1 MCCQSEPPLT
11 SPSLESKKKELK
23 KCRYHLN
30 GFAPENPE
38 YIHQTENYKPY
49 LSTYQHLAKE
59 LNICLVPGTIVERH
73 VIEQNQAVLYNTAY
87 FIAPSGEI
95 LSSYR
100 KKNIWHPERPY
111 LTSSGNEPHEVFDT
125 PIGKVG
131 LLICW
136 DLAFPEAFRELIA
149 KGAEI
154 IIIPTFCELPSSCIQ
169 IAFYLPCRYTLFF

>member
-1 MCCQSEPPLT
+1 M
-11 SPSLESKKKELK
+11 
-23 KCRYHLN
+23 
-30 GFAPENPE
+30 
-38 YIHQTENYKPY
+38 
-49 LSTYQHLAKE
+49 
-59 LNICLVPGTIVERH
+59 
-73 VIEQNQAVLYNTAY
+73 LYNTAY

-95 LSSYR
+95 LSSYC

-111 LTSSGNEPHEVFDT
+111 LTSSGNEPHGVFDT

>member
-1 MCCQSEPPLT
+1 MA
-11 SPSLESKKKELK
+11 KKS
-23 KCRYHLN
+23 RYHLN

-59 LNICLVPGTIVERH
+59 LSICLVPGTIVERH
-73 VIEQNQAVLYNTAY
+73 HHQDGRALLYNTAY
-87 FIAPSGEI
+87 FISPTGEI

-136 DLAFPEAFRELIA
+136 DLAFPEAFRELVA

-154 IIIPTFCELPSSCIQ
+154 IIIPTFCELPPLYSDCVFISPVSST
-169 IAFYLPCRYTLFF
+169 AFWLREGCAGL